1 MARLFI
7 AVETPPPVAAHLVG
21 LVPAASGI
29 RPTPV
34 AQVHLTLRFLG
45 ECEAGQTERITAAL
59 GTVHAADFSM
69 RVAGAGRFRGQQGSV
84 LWAGLA
90 PCPALDA
97 LYAAMTDA
105 LQTAGIAP
113 ERRQFRAHLT
123 LARCRPTV
131 PDAMLRDWVAAH
143 RELAVP
149 SWQAR
154 RFVLFESRLDR
165 HGATHAAIGAWPL
178 TAPDDAYIVPGVPV
192 SA

>member
-1 MARLFI
+1 MSRLFI
-7 AVETPPPVAAHLVG
+7 AVETPPAVAAHLVG
-21 LVPAASGI
+21 IVPAASGI
-29 RPTPV
+29 RPTPA

-45 ECEAGQTERITAAL
+45 ECDAGQAGRITAAL
-59 GTVHAADFSM
+59 GTLAAEDFAL
-69 RVAGAGRFRGQQGSV
+69 RVTGAGRFRGQQGSV

-97 LYAAMTDA
+97 LHAAVTDA
-105 LQTAGIAP
+105 LQAAGIAP
-113 ERRQFRAHLT
+113 ERRPFRAHLT
-123 LARCRPTV
+123 LARCRPAV

-149 SWQAR
+149 PWQAR

-165 HGATHAAIGAWPL
+165 HGATHAPIGMWPL
-178 TAPDDAYIVPGVPV
+178 IAPGDARTMASVPV

>member
-1 MARLFI
+1 VARLFI
-7 AVETPPPVAAHLVG
+7 AVETPQEVAAHLVG
-21 LVPAASGI
+21 IVPVARGV

-45 ECEAGQTERITAAL
+45 ECDAGQAGHITAAL
-59 GTVHAADFSM
+59 DTLRAADFVL

-84 LWAGLA
+84 LWAGLV
-90 PCPALDA
+90 PCPELDA

-105 LQTAGIAP
+105 LRFAGVAP
-113 ERRQFRAHLT
+113 ERRHFRAHLT

-143 RELAVP
+143 RKLAVP

-154 RFVLFESRLDR
+154 RFVLFESRLDQQ
-165 HGATHAAIGAWPL
+165 GATHAAIGAWPL
-178 TAPDDAYIVPGVPV
+178 MAPDDAHLTAGVPI

>member
-7 AVETPPPVAAHLVG
+7 AVETPQAVAAHLVG
-21 LVPAASGI
+21 IVPSASGI
-29 RPTPV
+29 RPTPA

-45 ECEAGQTERITAAL
+45 ECDAEQAERIRAAL
-59 GTVHAADFSM
+59 DTVRASDFAL
-69 RVAGAGRFRGQQGSV
+69 RATGAGRFRGQQGSV

-97 LYAAMTDA
+97 LYTAMTDA
-105 LQTAGIAP
+105 LKSADIAP
-113 ERRQFRAHLT
+113 ERRHFRAHLT
-123 LARCRPTV
+123 IARCRPTV

-149 SWQAR
+149 PWQAR

-165 HGATHAAIGAWPL
+165 HGAMHEATAAWPL
-178 TAPDDAYIVPGVPV
+178 MAPDDAHTVPGVPV

>member
-7 AVETPPPVAAHLVG
+7 AVETPRTVAAHLVG
-21 LVPAASGI
+21 IVPAARGI
-29 RPTPV
+29 RPAPA

-45 ECEAGQTERITAAL
+45 ECDAGQAERITAAL
-59 GTVHAADFSM
+59 DALRAADFAL
-69 RVAGAGRFRGQQGSV
+69 RVTGAGRFRGQQGSV

-97 LYAAMTDA
+97 LYGALTDA
-105 LQTAGIAP
+105 LQSAGIAP

-131 PDAMLRDWVAAH
+131 PDALLRDWVAAH

-154 RFVLFESRLDR
+154 RFILFESRLDR
-165 HGATHAAIGAWPL
+165 HGATHEAIGAWPL
-178 TAPDDAYIVPGVPV
+178 MAPDDAHSMAGVPV

>member
-1 MARLFI
+1 VARLFI
-7 AVETPPPVAAHLVG
+7 AVETPPAVAAHLVG
-21 LVPAASGI
+21 IVPAASGI
-29 RPTPV
+29 RPTPA
-34 AQVHLTLRFLG
+34 AQIHLTLRFLG
-45 ECEAGQTERITAAL
+45 ECDVGQAERITAAL
-59 GTVHAADFSM
+59 DTLVADDFALRVTGT
-69 RVAGAGRFRGQQGSV
+69 GRFRGQQGSV

-105 LQTAGIAP
+105 LKAADIAP
-113 ERRQFRAHLT
+113 ERRHFRAHLT
-123 LARCRPTV
+123 IARCRPTV

-149 SWQAR
+149 PWRAQ

-165 HGATHAAIGAWPL
+165 HGATHDAIGAWPL
-178 TAPDDAYIVPGVPV
+178 MIPDEAHHMPGVPV